1 MEMFDVAELSA
12 KLEALNICFSPI
24 NRPEDLLQDAH
35 VLRPGGLVQ
44 NVNADGKPFRV
55 PALPVEWNGSNI
67 GEGLGVPVLGAD
79 TEAVRAE
86 LEQKKLSSTGS
97 AA

>member
-1 MEMFDVAELSA
+1 MTVWFSA
-12 KLEALNICFSPI
+12 VT
-24 NRPEDLLQDAH
+24 RTEDLFTDPH

-44 NVNADGKPFRV
+44 NFNANGAPFRV
-55 PALPVEWNGSNI
+55 PALPIEWNGGNI
-67 GEGLGVPVLGAD
+67 GEGLKVPVLGAD

-86 LEQKKLSSTGS
+86 LKQDRSSTDN